1 MKTCNYR
8 YCSKPIPEDIHKAYV
23 YCPRE
28 LFGGKGCKAHEEDI
42 RRKENARAKQILEKE
57 ITNLSRTLE
66 MILGPNQEKNIHI
79 NRFMDLI
86 YPLIHLFE
94 SKYVKESTVYF
105 FKNVSMFKIQ
115 IKEEIFIKLE
125 NHEL

>member
-1 MKTCNYR
+1 MKICKYR
-8 YCSKPIPEDIHKAYV
+8 NCFKSIPQEVHGSYE

-28 LFGGKGCKAHEEDI
+28 AFGGKGCKVLEEDI
-42 RRKENARAKQILEKE
+42 RRKEIAREKQIMEKE
-57 ITNLSRTLE
+57 MTNLSRTLE
-66 MILGPNQEKNIHI
+66 IILGPNQEKNIHI

-94 SKYVKESTVYF
+94 SKLVKESTVYF
-105 FKNVSMFKIQ
+105 FKNISMFKVQ

-125 NHEL
+125 NHDV